1 MTMTH
6 PQHPPQHDEAFE
18 ASMRDM
24 KASLST
30 LIERDVRTPAPAPS
44 PPRAG
49 PPAARPVDP
58 KAGAGGSMWGPSTPR
73 VTSPLQLLASV
84 VDNAARLQ
92 SQMAALAERI
102 TGAPPAF
109 RAREARRLPSAL
121 LPAVAVLATEVDVIH
136 AQIGQLIERL
146 QEEL

>member
-1 MTMTH
+1 MNL
-6 PQHPPQHDEAFE
+6 PNQAPNPDQAID
-18 ASMRDM
+18 ASMRDL
-24 KASLST
+24 KLGIAQALD
-30 LIERDVRTPAPAPS
+30 RDVRTPPP

-58 KAGAGGSMWGPSTPR
+58 KAGGGGSLWGPSTQR

-92 SQMAALAERI
+92 MQVNGLAERI
-102 TGAPPAF
+102 TGTPPGF
-109 RAREARRLPSAL
+109 RAREVRKLPNAL
-121 LPAVAVLATEVDVIH
+121 LPAVAVLATEVDAIH
-136 AQIGQLIERL
+136 AQIGQLIARL

>member
-1 MTMTH
+1 MNA
-6 PQHPPQHDEAFE
+6 PNQPPNHDQALD
-18 ASMRDM
+18 ASMRDL
-24 KASLST
+24 KQSIAQALD
-30 LIERDVRTPAPAPS
+30 RDVRTPAPAPS

-58 KAGAGGSMWGPSTPR
+58 KAGGGGSLWGPSSQR

-92 SQMAALAERI
+92 MQVNGLAERI
-102 TGAPPAF
+102 TGTPPGF
-109 RAREARRLPSAL
+109 RAREVRKLPNAL
-121 LPAVAVLATEVDVIH
+121 LPAVAVLATEVDAIH

>member
-1 MTMTH
+1 MNL
-6 PQHPPQHDEAFE
+6 PNQAPNPDQAID
-18 ASMRDM
+18 ASMRDL
-24 KASLST
+24 KLGIAQALD
-30 LIERDVRTPAPAPS
+30 RDVRTPP

-58 KAGAGGSMWGPSTPR
+58 KAGGGGSMWGPSTPR

-92 SQMAALAERI
+92 MQVNGLAERI
-102 TGAPPAF
+102 TGTPPGF
-109 RAREARRLPSAL
+109 RAREVRKLPNAL
-121 LPAVAVLATEVDVIH
+121 LPAVAVLATEVDAIH

>member
-1 MTMTH
+1 MTQPNQQPNH
-6 PQHPPQHDEAFE
+6 EAALD
-18 ASMRDM
+18 ASMRDL
-24 KASLST
+24 KHSIAAALD
-30 LIERDVRTPAPAPS
+30 RDVA

-58 KAGAGGSMWGPSTPR
+58 KAGAGGSMWGPSAPR